1 MAICYNSIKWT
12 KEFGQKCGGLEN
24 FQFCKACM
32 LNFVRHDEIL
42 RNSKLQL
49 FIFCLVLS
57 ALKSNFF
64 SPHFTLCPSWLN
76 YKTTLSSRHIQSD
89 HQFYPTIIDEKPN
102 SNLIQFG
109 SRATKRWKFQKTFP
123 VKLVFALPRLFIQV
137 VFNKLAKSH
146 PLTFNQFPFFSYLAT
161 QKIIPPGVLL
171 T

>member
-1 MAICYNSIKWT
+1 MHA
-12 KEFGQKCGGLEN
+12 
-24 FQFCKACM
+24 QFCSTWW
-32 LNFVRHDEIL
+32 
-42 RNSKLQL
+42 NSKKLQAATFHIL
-49 FIFCLVLS
+49 PGFVCIEI
-57 ALKSNFF
+57 KFF
-64 SPHFTLCPSWLN
+64 SRRFTLCPSWLN

-137 VFNKLAKSH
+137 VFNKLAKSQ

-161 QKIIPPGVLL
+161 QKKYTTWSSFDIVTWDYIQFGDMCQKA
-171 T
+171 